1 MAPYHEVLVVSCVY
15 LCVYVR
21 AHLWLKVP
29 VYSLSID
36 YLICTG
42 VLFFFMKNSV
52 TIPNPFCH
60 NGGRGRRWKEPNNC
74 FYLTVHTFCKHVA
87 RLCNITVNLEILR
100 QLWLP
105 GVSLVVALSEHWIL
119 HDNSRCTAFQKKKDH
134 DKIPVQVFPKV
145 WPPLKWPQTVT
156 MFLFIVSNFSTWY
169 DCHKR
174 GWESYQECLF
184 CAYKLITQTNVCS
197 IYQDVFKTYNAMHAI
212 CKRTS

>member
-42 VLFFFMKNSV
+42 VFFFFMKNSV

-145 WPPLKWPQTVT
+145 WPPLKRKHMFHLQRVDLRPLQCFYSLSQTSPLGMTATKEAEKATRSV
-156 MFLFIVSNFSTWY
+156 FSV
-169 DCHKR
+169 H
-174 GWESYQECLF
+174 
-184 CAYKLITQTNVCS
+184 TN
-197 IYQDVFKTYNAMHAI
+197 
-212 CKRTS
+212 